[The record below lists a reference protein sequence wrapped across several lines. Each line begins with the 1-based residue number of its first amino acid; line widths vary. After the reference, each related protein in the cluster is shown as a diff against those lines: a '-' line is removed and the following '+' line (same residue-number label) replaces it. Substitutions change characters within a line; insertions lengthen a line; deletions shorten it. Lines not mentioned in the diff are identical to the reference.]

1 MTPLRLDGHVHFV
14 GDGSSGSGCWLRLGN
29 PYRRMQGRL
38 FLRTAGLPTNL
49 INGGLDEAFE
59 KLLNDHADTAELDGL
74 VVLAQDVAY
83 HDNGTKVE
91 NFGSFYVPNSH
102 VFAVCRR
109 HPKLFPAC
117 SIHPGRPDAM
127 DELEAAL
134 EAGCRVLKLLPNCL
148 NVDCSA
154 PRHRR
159 FWQRMADGGMA
170 LLAHTGGEFTLPQIN
185 KSLSDPKRLRLPL
198 ECGATVIAAHGAGRS
213 GLWDPDWTE
222 HMATLMKEF
231 PKLLADNSAL
241 CSPNRWRTLKHLLRD
256 ELHERV
262 VHGSDFPVPVGGIGP
277 WLGGHLSR
285 KDWRTHGG
293 VKNPLERD
301 RLFKLALGFS
311 PETLT
316 RLDAVTG
323 LSQAWR
329 R

>member
-1 MTPLRLDGHVHFV
+1 MSMP
-14 GDGSSGSGCWLRLGN
+14 
-29 PYRRMQGRL
+29 
-38 FLRTAGLPTNL
+38 
-49 INGGLDEAFE
+49 E
-59 KLLNDHADTAELDGL
+59 
-74 VVLAQDVAY
+74 
-83 HDNGTKVE
+83 
-91 NFGSFYVPNSH
+91 
-102 VFAVCRR
+102 
-109 HPKLFPAC
+109 PA
-117 SIHPGRPDAM
+117 
-127 DELEAAL
+127 
-134 EAGCRVLKLLPNCL
+134 LLPNCL

-154 PRHRR
+154 PRHRK

-231 PKLLADNSAL
+231 PKLLTDNSAL